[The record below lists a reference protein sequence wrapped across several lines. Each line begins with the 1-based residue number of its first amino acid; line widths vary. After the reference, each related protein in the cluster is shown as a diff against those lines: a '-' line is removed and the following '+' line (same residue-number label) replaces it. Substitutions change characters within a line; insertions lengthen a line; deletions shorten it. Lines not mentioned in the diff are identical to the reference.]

1 MIVDIAIFL
10 FVIFALISGWRQ
22 GALTSVLST
31 VGVIAGL
38 IIGASIAP
46 FAMGYTT
53 HTALRFLLAIGIM
66 IFFLGIGNMVGGIAG
81 SALRNGMPLKSF
93 QRVDSAVGS
102 VFQAFATLV
111 VVWLLAIPL
120 ATSVPE
126 RMSAEIRSS
135 KALSF
140 VDGFM
145 PTFLDNVPARIAAML
160 SESGLPPLISPFY
173 QPNGVEVEA
182 PDIQV
187 QDVALVERL
196 RPSVIHVMSDA
207 TQCSRRLMGSGFVID
222 KDYVITNAHV
232 VAGADTVRLDTVIGV
247 RSAEV
252 VFFDPAEDIAVLR
265 SPDLGLNSLQWA
277 SEPAKTGQDSIV
289 MGFPQSGPFEAAPA
303 RVREEITVNGPN
315 IYASGMTQRQAYTV
329 RGSIRQGNSGGPMV
343 DLEGQVLGVVF
354 GAAIDDTDT
363 GYVLTSAEVQQK
375 IGPLQ
380 KLTSAVDTQTC
391 VAK

>member
-1 MIVDIAIFL
+1 MLVDLAIFL
-10 FVIFALISGWRQ
+10 GVIFALVSGWRQ

-31 VGVIAGL
+31 VGVVAGL
-38 IIGASIAP
+38 IIGASLAP
-46 FAMGYTT
+46 FAMGYTN

-66 IFFLGIGNMVGGIAG
+66 IFFLGLGNMVGGIAG
-81 SALRNGMPLKSF
+81 SALRNGMVVKSF
-93 QRVDSAVGS
+93 RQVDSAVGS

-111 VVWLLAIPL
+111 VVWLMAAPL
-120 ATSVPE
+120 ATSAPE
-126 RMSAEIRSS
+126 RISSEIRSS

-145 PTFLDNVPARIAAML
+145 PPFLDSLPARIAAML
-160 SESGLPPLISPFY
+160 NESGLPPLISPFY

-207 TQCSRRLMGSGFVID
+207 TQCSRRLMGSGFVAAD
-222 KDYVITNAHV
+222 DYVITNAHV

-247 RSAEV
+247 RTAEV
-252 VFFDPAEDIAVLR
+252 VFFDPAEDIAVLH
-265 SPDLGLNSLQWA
+265 SPDLGLKPLNWSA
-277 SEPAKTGQDSIV
+277 KPADTGQDSIV
-289 MGFPQSGPFEAAPA
+289 MGFPESGPFEAAPA
-303 RVREEITVNGPN
+303 RVREEITVNGPD

-343 DLEGQVLGVVF
+343 DLQGDVLGVVF

-363 GYVLTSAEVQQK
+363 GYVLTATEVQNK
-375 IGPLQ
+375 IGPIQNL
-380 KLTSAVDTQTC
+380 LSPVDTQSC